1 MHAVDAV
8 TITQVDEERW
18 RAAQSF
24 EWSWASG
31 EAVTG
36 DDWNEW
42 WAERFDGYAAL
53 RGRRFRS
60 LLEVGC
66 GPATNVR
73 LLLPH
78 VTVDH
83 LFLEDPL
90 IQAYLPLAY
99 RTGPRWNRK
108 TVRPPLWHL
117 VTDRSRDVDISSS
130 RLEKLPYGDATMDG
144 VLCVN
149 VLDHVQDAERCL
161 AEIRRV
167 LVPGGVVVM
176 GQDLSNEEDFER
188 APEAWEDVGHP
199 IKLDE
204 AVLDGL
210 LGSVEPLFRK
220 VLPRGEGRNPAA
232 HYATYLLIAEIVK

>member
-1 MHAVDAV
+1 MEHV
-8 TITQVDEERW
+8 TITKVDEERW

-42 WAERFDGYAAL
+42 WAERFDGYASL
-53 RGRRFRS
+53 HGRHFRT
-60 LLEVGC
+60 LLEVGS

-78 VTVDH
+78 VEVDH

-108 TVRPPLWHL
+108 VVRPPLWHL
-117 VTDRSRDVDISSS
+117 VTDRSRRVDLSSS
-130 RLEKLPYGDATMDG
+130 RLEELPYADRSMDG
-144 VLCVN
+144 LICIN

-161 AEIRRV
+161 AEMRRV
-167 LVPGGVVVM
+167 LVPNGVLVM
-176 GQDLSNEEDFER
+176 GQDLSNDEDFER

-204 AVLDGL
+204 AVLNELIGP
-210 LGSVEPLFRK
+210 VKPLFRSL
-220 VLPRGEGRNPAA
+220 LPREQGRNPAA
-232 HYATYLLIAEIVK
+232 HYATYLLIAELENSG